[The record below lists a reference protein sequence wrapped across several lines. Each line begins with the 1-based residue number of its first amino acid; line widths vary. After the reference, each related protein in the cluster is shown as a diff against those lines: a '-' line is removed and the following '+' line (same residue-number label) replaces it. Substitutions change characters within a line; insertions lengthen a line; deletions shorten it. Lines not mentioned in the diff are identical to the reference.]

1 MKMKGI
7 IHVDHL
13 SFSYGKVNV
22 FSDFSLSVNEGE
34 FVSIVGCN
42 KSGKTTLMKLLAGL
56 LPSNGKISVNYVI
69 ADSKNIDYTA
79 PTVGVLLGEL
89 DNQFLFDDVYHE
101 LAFPLENLALPKAEI
116 DERIGKVT
124 RLLKINDLV
133 DRKIDKLTMSEKA
146 KLLLAVAIIHD
157 PKVLLLDSP
166 FCMMKKSD
174 RMEMIAILRYL
185 VDQKGLTV
193 LLTSNDLMD
202 ALYADYLY
210 VLDNGRIAVE
220 GDPIAVMRE
229 DKLIGRLNLELPFMV
244 DLSNKLKLYGLLD
257 EVIIDMDRM
266 VDTLWK

>member
-1 MKMKGI
+1 M
-7 IHVDHL
+7 
-13 SFSYGKVNV
+13 
-22 FSDFSLSVNEGE
+22 
-34 FVSIVGCN
+34 SIVGCN

-89 DNQFLFDDVYHE
+89 DDQFLFDDVYHE

>member
-1 MKMKGI
+1 
-7 IHVDHL
+7 
-13 SFSYGKVNV
+13 
-22 FSDFSLSVNEGE
+22 
-34 FVSIVGCN
+34 
-42 KSGKTTLMKLLAGL
+42 
-56 LPSNGKISVNYVI
+56 
-69 ADSKNIDYTA
+69 
-79 PTVGVLLGEL
+79 
-89 DNQFLFDDVYHE
+89 
-101 LAFPLENLALPKAEI
+101 
-116 DERIGKVT
+116 
-124 RLLKINDLV
+124 
-133 DRKIDKLTMSEKA
+133 
-146 KLLLAVAIIHD
+146 
-157 PKVLLLDSP
+157 
-166 FCMMKKSD
+166 
-174 RMEMIAILRYL
+174 MEMIAILRYL

>member
-89 DNQFLFDDVYHE
+89 DDQFLFDDVYHE

-202 ALYADYLY
+202 ALYADYL
-210 VLDNGRIAVE
+210 
-220 GDPIAVMRE
+220 
-229 DKLIGRLNLELPFMV
+229 
-244 DLSNKLKLYGLLD
+244 
-257 EVIIDMDRM
+257 
-266 VDTLWK
+266 

>member
-89 DNQFLFDDVYHE
+89 DDQFLFDDVYHE
-101 LAFPLENLALPKAEI
+101 LALI